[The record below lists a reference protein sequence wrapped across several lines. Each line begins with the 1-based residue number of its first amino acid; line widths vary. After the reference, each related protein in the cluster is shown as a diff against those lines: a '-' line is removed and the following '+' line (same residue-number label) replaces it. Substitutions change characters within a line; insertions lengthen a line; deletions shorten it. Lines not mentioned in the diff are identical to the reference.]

1 MPAATSDSDACVHSS
16 DGLLRDGGIP
26 SPRCRHH
33 GADLGRLVVIY
44 GLTKEP
50 DPVEDPTQA
59 LTCQTPCQ
67 ASGFESMDSIH
78 AAELAGI
85 DAVGQ
90 AELAAS
96 GELSAVDL
104 LDAAISRL
112 EAARDLNAVITD
124 LFDRGLAQAR
134 ALDESGALRAGGA
147 GPLAGVPFLLKDLG
161 AALAGAPEAMGS
173 RALRTHVATE
183 SAWIVDRY
191 LDAGLVVFGKT
202 NTPEWGNHCTTEPL
216 LFGPTVNPWSPDIT
230 PGGSSGGSAA
240 AVAAGVVPA
249 ASGGDGTGSIRVP
262 ASCCGL
268 VGLKPRR
275 GRSSF
280 APDGGQGMEG
290 LVNGHALT
298 RTVRD
303 SAALLDVIAGSAVG
317 DPYTTPLPAG
327 TFLRSIASEP
337 APQRILTTTAS
348 PFPDAST
355 HPDVVAAVE
364 STARLLEEL
373 GHQVD
378 PGAPTFDSD
387 AVADAIVVLHTVSN
401 AELHAFATTHLGREP
416 VEEDFEPS
424 SWVMM
429 REGFTTTGVA
439 YAGAIGAIHAQTR
452 RFARGMV
459 GYDVLLVPTL
469 LTPPPPY
476 GLLNQ
481 PRGTTRKF
489 FDVEFATTG
498 WTTMANVTGW
508 AAISLPLGIAS
519 DGLPI
524 GVQLMAQDETVLL
537 ALAAQLESAAPW
549 ADRLPVGWVG

>member
-1 MPAATSDSDACVHSS
+1 MD
-16 DGLLRDGGIP
+16 
-26 SPRCRHH
+26 
-33 GADLGRLVVIY
+33 
-44 GLTKEP
+44 
-50 DPVEDPTQA
+50 TQ
-59 LTCQTPCQ
+59 Q
-67 ASGFESMDSIH
+67 AR
-78 AAELAGI
+78 ELASV
-85 DAVGQ
+85 DALGQ
-90 AELAAS
+90 AELVAS
-96 GELSAVDL
+96 GELTAVEL
-104 LDAAISRL
+104 LDAAITRL
-112 EAARDLNAVITD
+112 DAARGLNAVVAD
-124 LFDRGLAQAR
+124 LFDRGRRQAA
-134 ALDESGALRAGGA
+134 ALDDSGALRTGEA

-161 AALAGAPEAMGS
+161 ASLAGAPEVMGS
-173 RALRTHVATE
+173 RALKDYVPTE
-183 SAWIVDRY
+183 SSWVVDRY

-216 LFGPTVNPWSPDIT
+216 VFGPTVNPWSPDVT

-303 SAALLDVIAGSAVG
+303 SAALLDAITGSATG
-317 DPYTTPLPAG
+317 DPYTAPHPDT
-327 TFLRSIASEP
+327 TFLASITQQP
-337 APQRILTTTAS
+337 NGIRILTTTDS
-348 PFPDAST
+348 PFPGGPT
-355 HPDVVAAVE
+355 HPEVVAAVE
-364 STARLLEEL
+364 ATASTLAAL
-373 GHQVD
+373 GHHVD
-378 PGAPTFDSD
+378 RGQPTFDPD
-387 AVADAIVVLHTVSN
+387 AVADAIAVLHTVSN
-401 AELHAFATTHLGREP
+401 AQLHAFGKQMLGREP
-416 VEEDFEPS
+416 EEEDFEPS

-439 YAGAIGAIHAQTR
+439 YAEAIGAVHAQTR
-452 RFARGMV
+452 RFAAGMAAH
-459 GYDVLLVPTL
+459 DVLLVPTL

-481 PRGTTRKF
+481 PRGTTRAF

-508 AAISLPLGIAS
+508 AAISLPLGVTSA
-519 DGLPI
+519 GLPI
-524 GVQLMAQDETVLL
+524 GVQLMAPDETVLL
-537 ALAAQLESAAPW
+537 RLAAQLETATPW
-549 ADRLPVGWVG
+549 SGRRPAGWVG